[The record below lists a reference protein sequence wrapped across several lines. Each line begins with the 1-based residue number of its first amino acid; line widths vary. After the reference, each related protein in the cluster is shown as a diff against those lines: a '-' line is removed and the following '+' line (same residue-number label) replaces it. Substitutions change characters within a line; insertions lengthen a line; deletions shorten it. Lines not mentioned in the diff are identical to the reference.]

1 MITVKNN
8 SRTTYYHSEKVKDSK
23 GKIKLKNYV
32 VEALGIAEVPEAV
45 AKIWFK
51 TGNVVEYVA
60 PEDARK
66 AQEEAA
72 KKQAELEA
80 ENEKL
85 KAELEKLKKAD
96 TKAAKK

>member
-1 MITVKNN
+1 MRVYNK
-8 SRTTYYHSEKVKDSK
+8 SARMYQHSYLDDKKELCV
-23 GKIKLKNYV
+23 INLKPKTDA
-32 VEALGIAEVPEAV
+32 EIPDDIAKAWL
-45 AKIWFK
+45 A
-51 TGNVVEYVA
+51 TGEVVEYVA

-72 KKQAELEA
+72 EKQAELEA